1 VIDDYITGIVLGI
14 LTRILIGFTSQTK
27 RIGIKISD
35 TKEGTGFQNAI
46 TPPKFNWFAT
56 IIYGLSAIFIFYSFT
71 DNSLST
77 GFKYTGTYL
86 GSIILFGAVFFMP
99 GKKSIFDDLFF
110 KIIFNSTANRYAD
123 YKKSNDSERAKAM
136 KYLLDRIKKING

>member
-1 VIDDYITGIVLGI
+1 MAEDYFAAVLFGI
-14 LTRILIGFTSQTK
+14 LTRIIVAYSSFNK
-27 RIGIKISD
+27 RLGIQISD
-35 TKEGTGFQNAI
+35 TKEGTGFQDAI
-46 TPPKFNWFAT
+46 TPPKFSWFAT
-56 IIYGLSAIFIFYSFT
+56 PVYVLSAAFIFYSFA

-86 GSIILFGAVFFMP
+86 GSMIIFGAVFFMP

-110 KIIFNSTANRYAD
+110 KITFSSMANRYAD

-136 KYLLDRIKKING
+136 KFLLDRIKKL

>member
-1 VIDDYITGIVLGI
+1 MAEDYFAAVLFGI
-14 LTRILIGFTSQTK
+14 LTRIVVGFSSFNK
-27 RIGIKISD
+27 RLGIEISD

-46 TPPKFNWFAT
+46 TPPKFSWFA
-56 IIYGLSAIFIFYSFT
+56 IPVYVLSAAFIFYSFT

-77 GFKYTGTYL
+77 AFKYTGTYI
-86 GSIILFGAVFFMP
+86 GSMILFGAVFFMP

-110 KIIFNSTANRYAD
+110 KITFSSMANRYAD

-136 KYLLDRIKKING
+136 KFLLDKIKKL

>member
-1 VIDDYITGIVLGI
+1 MIDDYITGIVLGI

-56 IIYGLSAIFIFYSFT
+56 IVYGLSAIFIFYSFT
-71 DNSLST
+71 DNSLSI

-86 GSIILFGAVFFMP
+86 GSMILFGAVFFMP

-110 KIIFNSTANRYAD
+110 KIIFNSMANRYAD
-123 YKKSNDSERAKAM
+123 YKKLNDSERAKAM
-136 KYLLDRIKKING
+136 KFLLDKIKKLI